1 MAFTGCRT
9 SQTLNTIPSSRRP
22 ITPLPPPEADTR
34 GLPTFFVSD
43 CHFPSRHGA
52 AEHRKA
58 TFLAFLDMV
67 GRNGEALYLLGD
79 IFDFWFEYRE
89 VIPRYHLDLLGEL
102 RELTLAG
109 VGLTFIGG
117 NHDYW
122 AGRFWRE
129 EVGAR
134 VVYGSVQ
141 ENLGGFEVHLLHGDG
156 VGSGDYAYRLLKVV
170 LRSPV
175 AIRAF
180 SLLHPNVAVSL
191 ARRASAMSEPKDE
204 QYRIMSNQKLA
215 ALATQKGGEGVALLV
230 AGHSH
235 RPELRRAGQAVFLNV
250 GDWVEHFTY
259 ARLLGDQVTLWQW
272 GRGPLGAERLR

>member
-1 MAFTGCRT
+1 
-9 SQTLNTIPSSRRP
+9 
-22 ITPLPPPEADTR
+22 
-34 GLPTFFVSD
+34 LPTFFVSD
-43 CHFPSRHGA
+43 CHFPPQHGA
-52 AEHRKA
+52 AERRKA
-58 TFLAFLDMV
+58 SFLGFLDMV
-67 GRNGEALYLLGD
+67 GRDGEALYLLGD

-89 VIPRYHLDLLGEL
+89 VIPRYHLALLGKL
-102 RELTLAG
+102 QELTLAG
-109 VGLTFIGG
+109 VRLTLIGG

-122 AGRFWRE
+122 AGSFWRD

-134 VVYGSVQ
+134 VVYGSLQ
-141 ENLGGFEVHLLHGDG
+141 ESLGGFEVYLLHGDG

-191 ARRASAMSEPKDE
+191 ARWASDMSQPKDK
-204 QYRIMSNQKLA
+204 QYRIMSNEKLA
-215 ALATQKGGEGVALLV
+215 TLATQKGEEGVALLV

-259 ARLLGDQVTLWQW
+259 AQLRVDQVTLRQW
-272 GRGPLGAERLR
+272 GRGPLGVERLR